1 MKAYVSTVV
10 DGKTRCGTEGN
21 WITNSY
27 KTRANL
33 VRLGIRPYL
42 KVGQL
47 VKVELF
53 RDWNNHFGQPDI
65 TFEVTG
71 Q

>member
-21 WITNSY
+21 WITNTY
-27 KTRANL
+27 ATRDNL
-33 VRLGIRPYL
+33 VRYGVQPFL
-42 KVGQL
+42 KQGQT
-47 VKVELF
+47 VQVEAF
-53 RDWNNHFGQPDI
+53 IDWNNRYGTADYI
-65 TFEVTG
+65 FEVTG